1 MQQLDV
7 ITFGEAMAMFMANQP
22 GSLHQ
27 INQFTLEL
35 AGAETNVAIGLAR
48 LGLRAGW
55 VSKVGNDAFGRFIIE
70 RLKNENV
77 NIEQVLIDEQHPTG
91 FQLKSKV
98 LEGDPEVQYFRKGSA
113 ASHLQITDF
122 NKAYFQSAKHLHL
135 TGIPLAISEQ
145 ARAYAKHALSFMK
158 NNGRTVSFDPNLRP
172 SLWASKE
179 EMVEQINAVAFRANY
194 VLPGITEGE
203 ILTGYKKPR
212 DIASFYLESGVELVV
227 IKLGEEGAFYKTAFD
242 EGTVPGFKVKEV
254 IDTVGAGDGFAVGV
268 ISGLLEKLS
277 IQETVARGNAIGS
290 LAVQSPGDNDGYP
303 TYYQLQKYIEE
314 NLQGVK

>member
-48 LGLRAGW
+48 LGLQAGW

-77 NIEQVLIDEQHPTG
+77 NIEQVLIDQQNPTG

-122 NKAYFQSAKHLHL
+122 NEDYFQSAKHLHM

-194 VLPGITEGE
+194 VLPGISEGE
-203 ILTGYKKPR
+203 ILTGYKNPR
-212 DIASFYLESGVELVV
+212 DIASFYLESGVEIVV
-227 IKLGEEGAFYKTAFD
+227 IKLGDEGAFYKTAFD

-268 ISGLLEKLS
+268 ISGLLENLS
-277 IQETVARGNAIGS
+277 IQDTVARGNAIGS

-303 TYYQLQKYIEE
+303 TPYQLQKYIEE

>member
-1 MQQLDV
+1 VQQLDV

-22 GSLHQ
+22 GFLHE
-27 INQFTLEL
+27 INQYTLEL

-48 LGLRAGW
+48 LGLRSGW

-77 NIEQVLIDEQHPTG
+77 DIERVLIDEQHPTG

-98 LEGDPEVQYFRKGSA
+98 MAGDPEVQYFRKGSA
-113 ASHLQITDF
+113 ASHLQMEDF
-122 NKAYFQSAKHLHL
+122 DETYFLSAKHLHM

-145 ARAYAKHALSFMK
+145 ARSFAKHALSFMK
-158 NNGRTVSFDPNLRP
+158 KNGRTISFDPNLRP
-172 SLWASKE
+172 SLWSSQE
-179 EMVEQINAVAFRANY
+179 EMVAQINAVASQANY

-203 ILTGYKKPR
+203 ILTGCKHPQ
-212 DIASFYLESGVELVV
+212 DIASFYLEKGVELVV
-227 IKLGEEGAFYKTAFD
+227 IKLGDEGAFYKTRLE
-242 EGTVPGFKVKEV
+242 EGMVPGFKVQEV
-254 IDTVGAGDGFAVGV
+254 VDTVGAGDGFAVGV
-268 ISGLLEKLS
+268 ISGLIAGKS
-277 IQETVARGNAIGS
+277 IAETIVRGNAIGS

-303 TYYQLQKYIEE
+303 TEDQLHKYIEN